1 MEYERELTVLRE
13 LRAKT
18 FHVDFLFLAL
28 FILIAIGV
36 LSSYDF
42 LLIFSPVL
50 WALLYFRVLK
60 TAHYP
65 CPRCEQPFGNKSNFV
80 LSIGGK
86 NCQNC
91 GLSIKLNSNS
101 KCNT

>member
-1 MEYERELTVLRE
+1 MEYEKELNIIKE
-13 LRAKT
+13 LRTKT

-36 LSSYDF
+36 FFSYDI
-42 LLIFSPVL
+42 LLIFSPIL
-50 WALLYFRVLK
+50 WALIYFRVLK

-80 LSIGGK
+80 LSTGGK
-86 NCQNC
+86 NCHNC
-91 GLSIKLNSNS
+91 GLSINENI
-101 KCNT
+101 T